1 MAKATVVIHNSPKM
15 ERIKQEDILCVVKF
29 RGRNINEVNGKVAAL
44 KGQLEGV
51 WQMKVV
57 TYP

>member
-1 MAKATVVIHNSPKM
+1 MAKATVVIHNSPKQH
-15 ERIKQEDILCVVKF
+15 IKQEDILCVVKF

-44 KGQLEGV
+44 KGQLDGA